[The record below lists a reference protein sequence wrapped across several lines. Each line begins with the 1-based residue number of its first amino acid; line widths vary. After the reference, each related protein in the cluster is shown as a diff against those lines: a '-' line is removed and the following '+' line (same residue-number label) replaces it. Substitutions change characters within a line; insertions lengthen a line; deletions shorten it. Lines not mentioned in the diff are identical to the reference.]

1 MSYSPTILRRY
12 FRVLSVNITLPYLYF
27 SKCSMYTGK
36 RPITVKE
43 LAARCQ
49 VFYRKIYGF
58 FLQCI
63 ITIFQVSKN
72 QTFVCMFLRYKL
84 FYFPKYSTSTEY
96 IIGEYYIILIF
107 ATECRF
113 GHALYNHLQER
124 VKLPFSYENY
134 LNSLSFLLQVIVSLF
149 WKKKPFTDFTQ
160 SFKH

>member
-1 MSYSPTILRRY
+1 MHNYNFPSI
-12 FRVLSVNITLPYLYF
+12 
-27 SKCSMYTGK
+27 
-36 RPITVKE
+36 
-43 LAARCQ
+43 Q
-49 VFYRKIYGF
+49 
-58 FLQCI
+58 
-63 ITIFQVSKN
+63 N

-134 LNSLSFLLQVIVSLF
+134 LDSISFLLQIIVSLF
-149 WKKKPFTDFTQ
+149 WKKKKLSQKLRKNLNIKSLRVMEIKECPNIKKRKKGTPHPKKKNKKKKNI
-160 SFKH
+160 KHNTVV

>member
-1 MSYSPTILRRY
+1 M
-12 FRVLSVNITLPYLYF
+12 
-27 SKCSMYTGK
+27 
-36 RPITVKE
+36 
-43 LAARCQ
+43 
-49 VFYRKIYGF
+49 GF
-58 FLQCI
+58 FTVHNYNFPSIQ
-63 ITIFQVSKN
+63 N

-134 LNSLSFLLQVIVSLF
+134 LDSIFFLLQIIVLEKRNLSQKLRKVLNIESLRF
-149 WKKKPFTDFTQ
+149 MDIKECPNIKKKRKKGKKNPKTTT
-160 SFKH
+160 

>member
-1 MSYSPTILRRY
+1 MSYSSTILRRY

-58 FLQCI
+58 FFTVHNYNFPSIQ
-63 ITIFQVSKN
+63 N

-84 FYFPKYSTSTEY
+84 FDFPKYSTSTEY

-134 LNSLSFLLQVIVSLF
+134 LDSISFLLQIIVSLF
-149 WKKKPFTDFTQ
+149 WKKETFHRSYAKF
-160 SFKH
+160 

>member
-1 MSYSPTILRRY
+1 MHNYNFPSI
-12 FRVLSVNITLPYLYF
+12 
-27 SKCSMYTGK
+27 
-36 RPITVKE
+36 
-43 LAARCQ
+43 Q
-49 VFYRKIYGF
+49 
-58 FLQCI
+58 
-63 ITIFQVSKN
+63 N

-134 LNSLSFLLQVIVSLF
+134 LDSIFFLLQIIVLEKRNLSQKLRKVLNIESLRF
-149 WKKKPFTDFTQ
+149 MDIKECPNIKKKEKKGEKTPKTTT
-160 SFKH
+160 

>member
-1 MSYSPTILRRY
+1 MHNYNFPSI
-12 FRVLSVNITLPYLYF
+12 
-27 SKCSMYTGK
+27 
-36 RPITVKE
+36 
-43 LAARCQ
+43 Q
-49 VFYRKIYGF
+49 
-58 FLQCI
+58 
-63 ITIFQVSKN
+63 N

-134 LNSLSFLLQVIVSLF
+134 LDSISFLLQIIVSLF
-149 WKKKPFTDFTQ
+149 WKKKNLSQKLRKNLNIKRLRFMEIKECPNIKREKKGPPPPPPKKKKQKKTK
-160 SFKH
+160 KHKT